1 MMILL
6 LGAAGVIVVVASF
19 LSKNAFKKQM
29 VELRSNE
36 DAYREK
42 VSKFR
47 AAQEAEALQTDDK
60 SKSKMVDVAGISGI
74 KVALL
79 DAVRDARIYAPHR
92 WTDPHVDF
100 YYIAREGAVM
110 AEPRRSN
117 LPPTG
122 RPERVSKAAQKV
134 VK

>member
-6 LGAAGVIVVVASF
+6 LGAAGVIVVAASY

-47 AAQEAEALQTDDK
+47 AAQEAGAPKTDDK
-60 SKSKMVDVAGISGI
+60 SKMMDITGISGI

-79 DAVRDARIYAPHR
+79 DAVRDARLYAPNR

-100 YYIAREGAVM
+100 YFIAREGAVM

-122 RPERVSKAAQKV
+122 RPERVAKTHKPASK
-134 VK
+134 